1 MQPEIGNGSDVV
13 TLELSGGPVLYAE
26 TYEVQLSVLTQP
38 CAFGMRLS
46 TGNKLSD
53 LLKTVRAGIPF
64 RLLIGGVPQFSGTVD
79 GFTAEVDGRSGS
91 YITIRGRDAMA
102 AVHDA
107 FITSEQSFADVTF
120 RDLTQQVLTKCLG
133 GRPFELATD
142 AAAGRKVRTASPKP
156 TTKAS
161 EQEKVEE
168 VVGGS
173 EVFAGP
179 KTQQSTL
186 RTKLGARWYDGFLK
200 PELDRAGLFLWC
212 APDGTFVLSQLY
224 PKQDPLYRIVRRRG
238 ITVDDSARGT
248 SMVRKASWRNDAT
261 ARYSR
266 CDVHGRRGGG
276 ATARTNIVG
285 SFVDDELEAWGIA
298 RPMSVDDDRAK
309 TIAQAEFLARRK
321 IAEARRA
328 GWSLTYVVSGHTV
341 ECLQGGRAVW
351 APETVV
357 EVEDD
362 EFGIYG
368 PHYIES
374 VRHARDTET
383 TTTLVLMRPDDV
395 LFGEEEG
402 E

>member
-1 MQPEIGNGSDVV
+1 MQHEIGKGSDEVR
-13 TLELSGGPVLYAE
+13 LELDGKTVLYAE

-46 TGNKLSD
+46 TGNKLTEIIQKS
-53 LLKTVRAGIPF
+53 RAGTPF
-64 RLLIGGVPQFSGTVD
+64 KLFIGNALQFSGRID
-79 GFTAEVDGRSGS
+79 GFTAEVQGSGGS
-91 YITIRGRDAMA
+91 AVTVRGRDAMA
-102 AVHDA
+102 PLHDA
-107 FITSEQSFADVTF
+107 FVTSEQSFADITF
-120 RDLTQQVLTKCLG
+120 RELTEAVLTKALG
-133 GRPFELATD
+133 GLPFELATD
-142 AAAGRKVRTASPKP
+142 AAAGRKVRTGAPKK
-156 TTKAS
+156 TSSDADQAKI
-161 EQEKVEE
+161 EEK
-168 VVGGS
+168 VGGS

-179 KTQQSTL
+179 KTQQQTL
-186 RTKLGARWYDGFLK
+186 RTRLGQQWYSGFLK
-200 PELDRAGLFLWC
+200 PELDRAGLFLW
-212 APDGTFVLSQLY
+212 AGPEETFILATLKPQ
-224 PKQDPLYRIVRRRG
+224 QEPLYRIVRRRG

-248 SMVRKASWRNDAT
+248 TSVLRATWRNEAT

-285 SFVDDELEAWGIA
+285 TFADSEMEQWGIV
-298 RPMSVDDDRAK
+298 RPMTVDDDRAK

-328 GWSLTYVVSGHTV
+328 GWSLTYTMSGHSV

-351 APETVV
+351 SPETVV

-374 VRHARDTET
+374 VRHARDPQSTS
-383 TTTLVLMRPDDV
+383 TLTLMRPDDV
-395 LFGEEEG
+395 LFGEAEE
-402 E
+402 